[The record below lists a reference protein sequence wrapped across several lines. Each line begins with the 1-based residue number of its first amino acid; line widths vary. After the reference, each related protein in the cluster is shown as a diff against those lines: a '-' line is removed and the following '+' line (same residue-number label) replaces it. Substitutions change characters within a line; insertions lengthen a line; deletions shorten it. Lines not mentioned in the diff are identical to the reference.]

1 MRRWVVACMAMVVA
15 YCAIAWSAGYLSHR
29 AAMESLRAC
38 SDVGEINRIGVNDCR
53 TVGFMFYD
61 RERARKTQERLQA
74 MRSAAWAECA
84 GATIHAR
91 RP

>member
-1 MRRWVVACMAMVVA
+1 MRRWVLGGAAMVLA
-15 YCAIAWSAGYLSHR
+15 YFTIAWTAGYLSHR
-29 AAMESLRAC
+29 ALESFPAC
-38 SDVGEINRIGVNDCR
+38 SDVEEINQIGVNDFR